1 MTNPLLVESYKAF
14 GATPTPLPWGE
25 VYGGLQTNVIQ
36 GQENP
41 TFFLYSTKIY
51 EVTDYIT
58 YAGHNNFTTAVMAN
72 KDFYDGLSAE
82 DQALVQ
88 AAAKAAYDHTVVYQ
102 QQAAETELAKIMEA
116 KPEMVVTVLDEAQ
129 RSCFKDAAAEVEAK
143 FVEMTGDSGA
153 AILEQL
159 KADLAATAN

>member
-51 EVTDYIT
+51 EVTDYISGGGFSNVFKMPD
-58 YAGHNNFTTAVMAN
+58 YQVM
-72 KDFYDGLSAE
+72 
-82 DQALVQ
+82 
-88 AAAKAAYDHTVVYQ
+88 DH
-102 QQAAETELAKIMEA
+102 
-116 KPEMVVTVLDEAQ
+116 
-129 RSCFKDAAAEVEAK
+129 
-143 FVEMTGDSGA
+143 
-153 AILEQL
+153 
-159 KADLAATAN
+159 